1 MAEDHIIEASA
12 LMTYSLM
19 ISKDTVRI
27 AFKVAALNNLEVL
40 ILDISSA
47 YLMHIV
53 MKKCIQM
60 QDQHLGLMQVLT
72 F

>member
-1 MAEDHIIEASA
+1 
-12 LMTYSLM
+12 MTYSLM

>member
-19 ISKDTVRI
+19 ISKDSVRI